1 MIRLVHASALA
12 AILALSILSSGCAPV
27 VVGAAAVGGTAVAV
41 DRRTADTQLADERIE
56 FTASKW
62 IGEKILEQGHV
73 NIVSYNKM
81 VLLTGETTT
90 EALKQEV
97 GKLAAGAAGVRDV
110 VNDITIGPLAPL
122 SSRSNDA
129 YLTSVVKTRFVG
141 EQKFNPLHVKVVT
154 ENGVVY
160 LLGLVTRKE
169 ADDATNIA
177 RHVGGVKRVV
187 RVFEYIPDP
196 PPAAAPASKPVP
208 APASTPAKNSP

>member
-1 MIRLVHASALA
+1 MIRLVLVLVPVLA
-12 AILALSILSSGCAPV
+12 AAVLASGCAPI
-27 VVGAAAVGGTAVAV
+27 VVGAAAAGGVAVAV

-73 NIVSYNKM
+73 NIVSYNKL

-97 GKLAAGAAGVRDV
+97 GKLAAGATGVKDV
-110 VNDITIGPLAPL
+110 VNEIAIGPLAPL
-122 SSRSNDA
+122 TSRSNDA
-129 YLTSVVKTRFVG
+129 YLTSVIKARFVG

-154 ENGVVY
+154 ENGTVY

-177 RHVGGVKRVV
+177 RHVSGVKRVV

-196 PPAAAPASKPVP
+196 PPATP
-208 APASTPAKNSP
+208 APKN

>member
-1 MIRLVHASALA
+1 VIARMSRLVHAAALA
-12 AILALSILSSGCAPV
+12 AILALSILGSGCAPV
-27 VVGAAAVGGTAVAV
+27 VVAGAAAGGVAVAV
-41 DRRTADTQLADERIE
+41 DRRNTDVQVADERIE
-56 FTASKW
+56 WTSSSRVSDKL
-62 IGEKILEQGHV
+62 KDQGHV
-73 NIVSYNKM
+73 NVTSYNRM
-81 VLLTGETTT
+81 VLLTGEAAT
-90 EALKQEV
+90 EAMKEEAEKLTAAVPEV
-97 GKLAAGAAGVRDV
+97 KSV
-110 VNDITIGPLAPL
+110 VNDIRIGAPT
-122 SSRSNDA
+122 SMGSRSNDS

-196 PPAAAPASKPVP
+196 PPAAAPASKPAP
-208 APASTPAKNSP
+208 APAKN

>member
-1 MIRLVHASALA
+1 MIRLVHATALA
-12 AILALSILSSGCAPV
+12 AVLAFSILGSGCAPV
-27 VVGAAAVGGTAVAV
+27 VVAGAAAGGVAVAV
-41 DRRTADTQLADERIE
+41 DRRNTDVQVADERIE
-56 FTASKW
+56 WQSSSRVSDALKD
-62 IGEKILEQGHV
+62 QGHV
-73 NIVSYNKM
+73 NITSYNRIA
-81 VLLTGETTT
+81 LLTGEATT
-90 EALKQEV
+90 EAMKVEAEKITAAVPEV
-97 GKLAAGAAGVRDV
+97 KNV
-110 VNDITIGPLAPL
+110 VNDLQIGAPTSM

-187 RVFEYIPDP
+187 REFEYIPDP
-196 PPAAAPASKPVP
+196 PPAAAKPAA
-208 APASTPAKNSP
+208 APAAKN

>member
-1 MIRLVHASALA
+1 MIRLALA
-12 AILALSILSSGCAPV
+12 AALALALAASILASGCAPV
-27 VVGAAAVGGTAVAV
+27 VVGAAAVGGAAVAT

-56 FTASKW
+56 ATASKW

-97 GKLAAGAAGVRDV
+97 GKLAAGATGVREV
-110 VNDITIGPLAPL
+110 VNDIKIGPLAPL

-154 ENGVVY
+154 ENGTVY

-169 ADDATNIA
+169 ADDASNIT
-177 RHVGGVKRVV
+177 RHVSGVKRVV
-187 RVFEYIPDP
+187 RVFEFIPDP
-196 PPAAAPASKPVP
+196 PPAAPKPAAAPPKS
-208 APASTPAKNSP
+208 

>member
-1 MIRLVHASALA
+1 MVRLVLALVPALALA
-12 AILALSILSSGCAPV
+12 APFLLSGCAPV
-27 VVGAAAVGGTAVAV
+27 VVGAAAAGGVAVAA
-41 DRRTADTQLADERIE
+41 DRRATDTQLVDERIE
-56 FTASKW
+56 FSASKW
-62 IGEKILEQGHV
+62 IGEKILDQGHV
-73 NIVSYNKM
+73 NIVSYNKL

-97 GKLAAGAAGVRDV
+97 GKLAAGATGVREV

-154 ENGVVY
+154 ENATVY

-169 ADDATNIA
+169 GDDATNIA
-177 RHVGGVKRVV
+177 RHVSGVKRVV

-196 PPAAAPASKPVP
+196 PPGPPKPVAEP
-208 APASTPAKNSP
+208 EKK

>member
-1 MIRLVHASALA
+1 MIRPVHATALA
-12 AILALSILSSGCAPV
+12 AVLASSILGSGCAPV
-27 VVGAAAVGGTAVAV
+27 VVAGAAAGGVAVAV
-41 DRRTADTQLADERIE
+41 DRRNTDVQVADERIE
-56 FTASKW
+56 WQASSRVSDALKD
-62 IGEKILEQGHV
+62 QGHV
-73 NIVSYNKM
+73 NVTSYNRM
-81 VLLTGETTT
+81 VLLTGEATT
-90 EALKQEV
+90 EAMKAEAEKITAAVPEV
-97 GKLAAGAAGVRDV
+97 KSV
-110 VNDITIGPLAPL
+110 VNDIQIGAPTSM
-122 SSRSNDA
+122 SSRSNDS

-196 PPAAAPASKPVP
+196 PPAAPKPAAAPA
-208 APASTPAKNSP
+208 AKS

>member
-1 MIRLVHASALA
+1 MIRLVLVLVPVLA
-12 AILALSILSSGCAPV
+12 AAVLASCCAPI
-27 VVGAAAVGGTAVAV
+27 VVGAAAAGGVAVAV

-73 NIVSYNKM
+73 NIVSYNKL

-97 GKLAAGAAGVRDV
+97 GKLAAGATGVKDV
-110 VNDITIGPLAPL
+110 VNEIAIGPLAPL
-122 SSRSNDA
+122 TSRSNDA
-129 YLTSVVKTRFVG
+129 YLTSVIKARFVG

-154 ENGVVY
+154 ENGTVY

-177 RHVGGVKRVV
+177 RHVSGVKRVV

-196 PPAAAPASKPVP
+196 PPATP
-208 APASTPAKNSP
+208 APKN

>member
-1 MIRLVHASALA
+1 MIRLVHAAALA
-12 AILALSILSSGCAPV
+12 AILALSLLGSGCAPV
-27 VVGAAAVGGTAVAV
+27 VVAGAVAGGVSVAV
-41 DRRTADTQLADERIE
+41 DRRLTDVQVADERIE
-56 FTASKW
+56 WQASSRVSDKL
-62 IGEKILEQGHV
+62 KDQGHV
-73 NIVSYNKM
+73 NVTSYNKL
-81 VLLTGETTT
+81 VLLTGEATT
-90 EALKQEV
+90 EAMKGEAEKLTAAMPEV
-97 GKLAAGAAGVRDV
+97 KSV
-110 VNDITIGPLAPL
+110 VNDIQIGAPTSM

-154 ENGVVY
+154 ENSVVY

-196 PPAAAPASKPVP
+196 PAAAPASKP
-208 APASTPAKNSP
+208 AAAPAKN

>member
-1 MIRLVHASALA
+1 MNRLVPPGSTLLP
-12 AILALSILSSGCAPV
+12 AILLVLVAAFLASGCVPV
-27 VVGAAAVGGTAVAV
+27 VVGAAAVGGTVVAM

-56 FTASKW
+56 FSASKW

-73 NIVSYNKM
+73 NITSYNKT

-110 VNDITIGPLAPL
+110 VNEIAIGPLTPL
-122 SSRSNDA
+122 SSRSHDA
-129 YLTSVVKTRFVG
+129 YLTSVIKARFVG
-141 EQKFNPLHVKVVT
+141 EQKFNPVYVKVIT

-160 LLGLVTRKE
+160 LMGLVTRKE
-169 ADDATNIA
+169 ADEAANIA
-177 RHVGGVKRVV
+177 RHVSGVKRVV

-196 PPAAAPASKPVP
+196 PPAKP
-208 APASTPAKNSP
+208 APKT

>member
-1 MIRLVHASALA
+1 MIRLVHAAALA
-12 AILALSILSSGCAPV
+12 AVLALSILGSGCAPV
-27 VVGAAAVGGTAVAV
+27 VVAGAAAGGVSVAV
-41 DRRTADTQLADERIE
+41 DRRLTDVQVADERIE
-56 FTASKW
+56 WQSSSRVSDKL
-62 IGEKILEQGHV
+62 KDQGHV
-73 NIVSYNKM
+73 NVTSYNKM
-81 VLLTGETTT
+81 VLLTGEATT
-90 EALKQEV
+90 EAMKGEAEKLTAAIPEV
-97 GKLAAGAAGVRDV
+97 KSV
-110 VNDITIGPLAPL
+110 VNDIQIGAPTSM

-154 ENGVVY
+154 ENSVVY

-196 PPAAAPASKPVP
+196 PPAAAKPAA
-208 APASTPAKNSP
+208 APAAKN

>member
-1 MIRLVHASALA
+1 MIRLVHATALA
-12 AILALSILSSGCAPV
+12 AVLAFSILGSGCAPV
-27 VVGAAAVGGTAVAV
+27 VVAGAAAGGVAVAV
-41 DRRTADTQLADERIE
+41 DRRNTDVQVADERIE
-56 FTASKW
+56 WQSSSRVSDALKD
-62 IGEKILEQGHV
+62 QGHV
-73 NIVSYNKM
+73 NITSYNRM
-81 VLLTGETTT
+81 ALLTGEATT
-90 EALKQEV
+90 EAMKVEAEKITAAVPEV
-97 GKLAAGAAGVRDV
+97 KNV
-110 VNDITIGPLAPL
+110 VNDIQIGAPT
-122 SSRSNDA
+122 SMGSRSNDA

-196 PPAAAPASKPVP
+196 PPAAAKPAA
-208 APASTPAKNSP
+208 APAAKN

>member
-1 MIRLVHASALA
+1 MSRLVLAALA
-12 AILALSILSSGCAPV
+12 LVLAASILVSGCAPV
-27 VVGAAAVGGTAVAV
+27 VVGAAAAGGAAVAT
-41 DRRTADTQLADERIE
+41 DRRSADTQLADERIE

-62 IGEKILEQGHV
+62 IGEKVLEQGHV
-73 NIVSYNKM
+73 NIVSYNKT

-97 GKLAAGAAGVRDV
+97 GKLAAGANGVKDV

-129 YLTSVVKTRFVG
+129 YLTSLVKTRFVG
-141 EQKFNPLHVKVVT
+141 EQKFNPLHVKVIT
-154 ENGVVY
+154 ENGTVY

-169 ADDATNIA
+169 ADDASNIA
-177 RHVGGVKRVV
+177 RHVSGVKKVV

-196 PPAAAPASKPVP
+196 TPAAKPAAA
-208 APASTPAKNSP
+208 AKN

>member
-1 MIRLVHASALA
+1 MIRLALA
-12 AILALSILSSGCAPV
+12 AALALALAASILASGCAPV
-27 VVGAAAVGGTAVAV
+27 VVGAAAVGGAAVAT
-41 DRRTADTQLADERIE
+41 DRRTTDTQLADERIE
-56 FTASKW
+56 VTASKW

-97 GKLAAGAAGVRDV
+97 GKLAAGATGVREV
-110 VNDITIGPLAPL
+110 VNDIKIGPLAPL

-141 EQKFNPLHVKVVT
+141 EQKFNPVHVKVVT
-154 ENGVVY
+154 ENGTVY

-169 ADDATNIA
+169 ADEATNIA
-177 RHVGGVKRVV
+177 RHVSGVKRVV

-196 PPAAAPASKPVP
+196 PPAAPKPAAAPPKS
-208 APASTPAKNSP
+208 

>member
-1 MIRLVHASALA
+1 MVRLVLALVPALALA
-12 AILALSILSSGCAPV
+12 APFLLSGCAPV
-27 VVGAAAVGGTAVAV
+27 VVGAAAAGGVAVAA
-41 DRRTADTQLADERIE
+41 DRRATDTQLVDERIE
-56 FTASKW
+56 FSASKW
-62 IGEKILEQGHV
+62 IGEKILDQGHV
-73 NIVSYNKM
+73 NIVSYNKL

-97 GKLAAGAAGVRDV
+97 GKLAAGATGVREV

-141 EQKFNPLHVKVVT
+141 DQKFNPLHVKVVT
-154 ENGVVY
+154 ENGTVY

-169 ADDATNIA
+169 AEDASNIA
-177 RHVGGVKRVV
+177 RHVSGVKKVV

-196 PPAAAPASKPVP
+196 PPPAPKPAAAPA
-208 APASTPAKNSP
+208 KN

>member
-1 MIRLVHASALA
+1 MIRLVHAA
-12 AILALSILSSGCAPV
+12 AIAAALALSILGSGCAPV
-27 VVGAAAVGGTAVAV
+27 VVAGAAAGGVAVAV
-41 DRRTADTQLADERIE
+41 DRRNTDVQVADERIE
-56 FTASKW
+56 WQASSRVSDKL
-62 IGEKILEQGHV
+62 KDQGHV
-73 NIVSYNKM
+73 NVTSYNRI
-81 VLLTGETTT
+81 VLLTGEATT
-90 EALKQEV
+90 EAMKEEAEKLTAAVPEV
-97 GKLAAGAAGVRDV
+97 KSV
-110 VNDITIGPLAPL
+110 VNDIQIGAPTSM

-196 PPAAAPASKPVP
+196 PPPPPPASKPAP
-208 APASTPAKNSP
+208 APAPAKN

>member
-1 MIRLVHASALA
+1 MIRLVHAAALA
-12 AILALSILSSGCAPV
+12 AILALSILGSGCAPV
-27 VVGAAAVGGTAVAV
+27 VVAGAAAGGVAVAV
-41 DRRTADTQLADERIE
+41 DRRNTDVQVADERIE
-56 FTASKW
+56 WTSSSRVSDKL
-62 IGEKILEQGHV
+62 KDQGHV
-73 NIVSYNKM
+73 NVTSYNRM
-81 VLLTGETTT
+81 VLLTGEATT
-90 EALKQEV
+90 EAMKEEAEKLTAAVPEV
-97 GKLAAGAAGVRDV
+97 KSV
-110 VNDITIGPLAPL
+110 VNDIRIGAPT
-122 SSRSNDA
+122 SMGSRSNDS

-196 PPAAAPASKPVP
+196 PPAAAPASKPAP
-208 APASTPAKNSP
+208 APAKN